1 MTKPETRR
9 GDTLSLRVVSAA
21 LMIPAGIFV
30 VWAGGLVLLV
40 AGLVCAYLMWR
51 EVWAVTTGKSD
62 DAISVLLGLI
72 LLVTIVCAAQKLVPP
87 WIMAVCFPVAVFAIL
102 KIARNSRA
110 VWLSG
115 GASVVGLAVFGL
127 LILRGE
133 NQDRLY
139 LTMIVMISVWVT
151 DIAAYFAGRGFGGPQ
166 LAPRNSPNKT
176 WSGAAGAV
184 ICTALFG
191 ALAAGVVHG
200 PLLSWTI
207 YIGLV
212 SAIAQLGDLAESRWK
227 RTFNVKDSGSIIPGH
242 GGILDR
248 LDSFSAV
255 LVAHAIAFSID
266 PNFPE
271 HALGLGRL

>member
-1 MTKPETRR
+1 MNTPDPRR

-21 LMIPAGIFV
+21 LMIPAGLFV
-30 VWAGGLVLLV
+30 VWCGGVVLLA
-40 AGLVCAYLMWR
+40 AGLACALLMWR
-51 EVWAVTTGKSD
+51 EVWIVTTERALNYVAHVVAAGLLI
-62 DAISVLLGLI
+62 AISIAYFQLLPSAAIAALFCILAYITIRTSGVSSAIWLVGGGLI
-72 LLVTIVCAAQKLVPP
+72 I
-87 WIMAVCFPVAVFAIL
+87 
-102 KIARNSRA
+102 
-110 VWLSG
+110 
-115 GASVVGLAVFGL
+115 GLAVNGL
-127 LILRGE
+127 LELRARDDG
-133 NQDRLY
+133 RLY
-139 LTMIVMISVWVT
+139 LTLIVMSSVWIT

-191 ALAAGVVHG
+191 ALSAGLMQGH
-200 PLLSWTI
+200 LTNWII

-227 RTFNVKDSGSIIPGH
+227 RTFGVKDSGNIIPGH

-266 PNFPE
+266 PSFPE
-271 HALGLGRL
+271 HALGLGR

>member
-1 MTKPETRR
+1 MNTSDPRR

-21 LMIPAGIFV
+21 LMIPAGLFV
-30 VWAGGLVLLV
+30 VWCGGVVLLA
-40 AGLVCAYLMWR
+40 AGLACALLMWR
-51 EVWAVTTGKSD
+51 EVWIVTTERALNYVAHVVAAGLLI
-62 DAISVLLGLI
+62 AISIAYFQLLPSAAIAALFCI
-72 LLVTIVCAAQKLVPP
+72 LAYITIRTSGVSSAIWLV
-87 WIMAVCFPVAVFAIL
+87 
-102 KIARNSRA
+102 
-110 VWLSG
+110 G
-115 GASVVGLAVFGL
+115 GALIIGLAVNGL
-127 LILRGE
+127 LELRARDDG
-133 NQDRLY
+133 RLY
-139 LTMIVMISVWVT
+139 LTLIVMSSVWIT

-191 ALAAGVVHG
+191 ALCAGLMQG
-200 PLLSWTI
+200 QLFNWII

-227 RTFNVKDSGSIIPGH
+227 RTFGVKDSGSIIPGH

-255 LVAHAIAFSID
+255 LVAHAIAFGID
-266 PNFPE
+266 PSFPE
-271 HALGLGRL
+271 HALGLGR

>member
-1 MTKPETRR
+1 MNTPDPRR

-21 LMIPAGIFV
+21 LMIPAGLFV
-30 VWAGGLVLLV
+30 VWCGGVVLLA
-40 AGLVCAYLMWR
+40 AGLACALLMWR
-51 EVWAVTTGKSD
+51 EVWIVTTERALNYVARVVAAGLLI
-62 DAISVLLGLI
+62 AISIAYFQLLPSAAIAALFCILAYITIRTSGVSSAIWLVGGGLI
-72 LLVTIVCAAQKLVPP
+72 I
-87 WIMAVCFPVAVFAIL
+87 
-102 KIARNSRA
+102 
-110 VWLSG
+110 
-115 GASVVGLAVFGL
+115 GLAVNGL
-127 LILRGE
+127 LELRARDDG
-133 NQDRLY
+133 RLY
-139 LTMIVMISVWVT
+139 LPLIVMSSVWIT

-191 ALAAGVVHG
+191 ALSAGLMQGH
-200 PLLSWTI
+200 LTNWII

-227 RTFNVKDSGSIIPGH
+227 RTFGVKDSGNIIPGH

-266 PNFPE
+266 PSFPE
-271 HALGLGRL
+271 HALGLGR